1 MDHDLYRAALAI
13 ACVFAVVLG
22 ASLFPATG
30 FGTNPVPAGGIANG
44 SGSGSGGGGSG
55 DQGTVTVAETTSDES
70 TNTSSTTDGTA
81 SADGS
86 TTTAGADDSGGS
98 GESTETETTTTTTGT
113 TTAAP
118 GSDAAADGGLQGA
131 TLAFVT
137 ILFGAGATVVLASVG
152 LGRHHRRRYPGEWD
166 LPSAPHLRVV
176 EYLRRIP
183 QTSLSFV
190 MYAGSNAPGI
200 LDGLADGIGNATSGV
215 GALTSGLGTL
225 GASLG
230 RGLATVP
237 GGVLKGIGSLGRG
250 LGSITLG
257 FGALSSIGSGS
268 FLGRSDDRP
277 DDDPR
282 GGASATPEATP
293 DPEPPAPPASVRE
306 AFDRL
311 QEDLGVSGAD
321 GETPGEI
328 ARRAIDRGLPTDA
341 IRSLTTTFR
350 DVRYGGRPDEGE
362 RVSVARDAYERVRR
376 ALEGESS

>member
-1 MDHDLYRAALAI
+1 VDHDLYRAALAI
-13 ACVFAVVLG
+13 AGVFAVVLG

-30 FGTNPVPAGGIANG
+30 FGTNPVPAGAVDDG
-44 SGSGSGGGGSG
+44 SGPGPG
-55 DQGTVTVAETTSDES
+55 DQGSATVAEPTTDES
-70 TNTSSTTDGTA
+70 TSASSTTNGGT
-81 SADGS
+81 SADES
-86 TTTAGADDSGGS
+86 TTNGTDGSGGS
-98 GESTETETTTTTTGT
+98 GESTETTTTTATT
-113 TTAAP
+113 TTAGA

-131 TLAFVT
+131 MLALGAIV
-137 ILFGAGATVVLASVG
+137 FGAGGTVLLASVG
-152 LGRHHRRRYPGEWD
+152 LGRHHRRRHPDEWD

-176 EYLRRIP
+176 EYVRRIP

-190 MYAGSNAPGI
+190 MYAGANAPGI
-200 LDGLADGIGNATSGV
+200 IDGLADGIGNATSGV
-215 GALTSGLGTL
+215 GALTSGLRTL
-225 GASLG
+225 GAGLG

-237 GGVLKGIGSLGRG
+237 GGVVRGIGSLGRG
-250 LGSITLG
+250 LASIPLG
-257 FGALSSIGSGS
+257 FGALSALGSGS

-282 GGASATPEATP
+282 GDASATPDAESDP
-293 DPEPPAPPASVRE
+293 DPPDPPASVRE

-341 IRSLTTTFR
+341 VRSLTRAFR

-362 RVSVARDAYERVRR
+362 RVTVARDAYERVRR

>member
-44 SGSGSGGGGSG
+44 SAPGSGGGGGPS
-55 DQGTVTVAETTSDES
+55 DQGTATVAETTADETTS
-70 TNTSSTTDGTA
+70 TSSTTDAST
-81 SADGS
+81 SADES
-86 TTTAGADDSGGS
+86 TTTTAAKDSGGS
-98 GESTETETTTTTTGT
+98 DASTETTTTTTT
-113 TTAAP
+113 EAP

-131 TLAFVT
+131 LLAFVT
-137 ILFGAGATVVLASVG
+137 ILFGAGATVILASVG

-190 MYAGSNAPGI
+190 MFAGSNAPGI
-200 LDGLADGIGNATSGV
+200 LDGLADGVGNATSGV
-215 GALTSGLGTL
+215 GALTTGLGTL

-282 GGASATPEATP
+282 DGASATPDAEP
-293 DPEPPAPPASVRE
+293 EPEPPDPPASVRE

-311 QEDLGVSGAD
+311 QEDLGVSGED

-341 IRSLTTTFR
+341 IRSLTTAFR

>member
-22 ASLFPATG
+22 ASLFPASG

-44 SGSGSGGGGSG
+44 SGPGSGGGGPG
-55 DQGTVTVAETTSDES
+55 DAGTATVAETTSGES
-70 TNTSSTTDGTA
+70 ATTSSTPDDTT

-86 TTTAGADDSGGS
+86 TTTTATDGS
-98 GESTETETTTTTTGT
+98 DGSDASTDTTTTTT
-113 TTAAP
+113 TATPAS
-118 GSDAAADGGLQGA
+118 GAAADGGLQGSLLALA
-131 TLAFVT
+131 TIV
-137 ILFGAGATVVLASVG
+137 FGAGATVVLASVG
-152 LGRHHRRRYPGEWD
+152 LGRHHRRRHPDEWD

-190 MYAGSNAPGI
+190 MFAGANAPGI
-200 LDGLADGIGNATSGV
+200 LDGLADGIGSA
-215 GALTSGLGTL
+215 TSGLGAMTAGIGTL
-225 GASLG
+225 AASLG

-237 GGVLKGIGSLGRG
+237 GGVLRGIGSLGRG

-282 GGASATPEATP
+282 SGASATPDANP
-293 DPEPPAPPASVRE
+293 DPEPPEPPASVRE
-306 AFDRL
+306 AFERL
-311 QEDLGVSGAD
+311 QEDLGVSGDD

-341 IRSLTTTFR
+341 IRSLTTAFR
-350 DVRYGGRPDEGE
+350 DVRYGGRPDDGE
-362 RVSVARDAYERVRR
+362 RVTVARDAYERVRR